1 VEGSRRGVILRT
13 LPEFA
18 WMGSRGSLTSRG
30 RRGSLRPRPK
40 SVPQPGVP
48 AIRQGCSVAF
58 YLPRIDR
65 ALHEPPVE
73 TFFKYFGK

>member
-1 VEGSRRGVILRT
+1 VEGSRRGVILRN

-18 WMGSRGSLTSRG
+18 WMGSRVSLTSR
-30 RRGSLRPRPK
+30 RADLRPRRK

-48 AIRQGCSVAF
+48 GMRQSCSIAL

-65 ALHEPPVE
+65 A
-73 TFFKYFGK
+73 